1 MKPSAAKALL
11 LLGLVTVKVG
21 LAIPVFRVITPLLI
35 EEPLAPLSV
44 SIWLSR
50 VAMESVM
57 LIWFGGVAPEATK
70 VIVLAAPVPLT
81 WIVLPTTKGVERTS
95 APPGVA
101 VPPSCVALVIAGV
114 DSTLPPRVT
123 LLTPSNPAAVPPIV
137 TSAVVL
143 VVIWMLPLAFIVTLE
158 AGTPAPDAIALRTS
172 DISAPVGDFRPIV
185 VTAGGPQP
193 SKRPRRCCRS

>member
-1 MKPSAAKALL
+1 M
-11 LLGLVTVKVG
+11 
-21 LAIPVFRVITPLLI
+21 
-35 EEPLAPLSV
+35 
-44 SIWLSR
+44 
-50 VAMESVM
+50 
-57 LIWFGGVAPEATK
+57 
-70 VIVLAAPVPLT
+70 
-81 WIVLPTTKGVERTS
+81 PTTKGVERTS

-101 VPPSCVALVIAGV
+101 VPPSCVPLVIAGV

-172 DISAPVGDFRPIV
+172 DISALVGDFRPIV
-185 VTAGGPQP
+185 VTAGGPATVETP
-193 SKRPRRCCRS
+193 ETVLSKLIVWPLTVNDLPARLVRRLVLRCVAKPASRDVLPVATAEALSSSATEPVAVVAV